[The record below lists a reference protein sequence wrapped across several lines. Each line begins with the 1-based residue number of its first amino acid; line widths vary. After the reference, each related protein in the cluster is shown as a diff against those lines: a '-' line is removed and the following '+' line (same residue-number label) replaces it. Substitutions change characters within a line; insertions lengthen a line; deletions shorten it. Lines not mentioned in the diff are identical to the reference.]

1 MPHIRFGIFR
11 QSMKNLGQIGRFD
24 SKIFRLFSLD
34 RHCAIRSKM
43 ASEIA
48 KTFEHFDLFF
58 NVLNPCYV
66 TRQFK
71 VRTWCIG
78 NYNVPNKSPIQL
90 RAAPFF
96 LPWMANSWGWG
107 LLNCQIPRDGEG
119 KRRQMA
125 RPPSTLQHFAL
136 IEQSSSTILSILMC
150 DFLFQLTSS
159 FVIVLF

>member
-1 MPHIRFGIFR
+1 MPQIRFGIFR

-48 KTFEHFDLFF
+48 KTFEHFDLFLD
-58 NVLNPCYV
+58 VLNPCYV

-71 VRTWCIG
+71 VRKWCIG
-78 NYNVPNKSPIQL
+78 NYNVPSKSPIQL
-90 RAAPFF
+90 CAAPFF
-96 LPWMANSWGWG
+96 CLGWQILGGGDSWTVKSPGMG
-107 LLNCQIPRDGEG
+107 KEKEG
-119 KRRQMA
+119 KWPVLRQHCNIFHWSHSRVA
-125 RPPSTLQHFAL
+125 A
-136 IEQSSSTILSILMC
+136 ILMC
-150 DFLFQLTSS
+150 DLLIQLKSF

>member
-43 ASEIA
+43 ASENA

-96 LPWMANSWGWG
+96 CLGWQILGGGDSWTVKSPGMG
-107 LLNCQIPRDGEG
+107 KEKEG
-119 KRRQMA
+119 KWPVLRQ
-125 RPPSTLQHFAL
+125 HCN
-136 IEQSSSTILSILMC
+136 ILHWSNSRAVP
-150 DFLFQLTSS
+150 F
-159 FVIVLF
+159 